1 MSSDRISIRSE
12 IRWTAREHSSAVL
25 LVRAARTPDQ
35 TIVDEELAVDGA
47 RVEEGP
53 ERDDGARPLRL
64 HAPPGQVTLRYH
76 ALVEVDGAGR
86 TAIADSESLP
96 RGSELPFEL
105 LPWTLPSRYAP
116 SDLLAGTAHAELGLG
131 PRARALLPTAAAWVR
146 TRVAYIPGASDVYT
160 AADETLLLRQGVCR
174 DMAHLTVALLRAL
187 EIPARVVAC
196 YAPLLEPP
204 DFHALVEAHD
214 GHGWRLV
221 DATGLA
227 PVETVVR
234 IASGR
239 DAAEVAWCT
248 GDGTLVLDDLSI
260 SAVILAPDPDRRPL
274 VD

>member
-1 MSSDRISIRSE
+1 MSRSRIAVSAE
-12 IRWTAREHSSAVL
+12 VDWTAQAESSAVL
-25 LVRAARTPDQ
+25 LVRVAEAADQ
-35 TIVDEELAVDGA
+35 RVVDEDLEVEGA

-53 ERDDGARPLRL
+53 VRHDGARPIRL
-64 HAPPGQVTLRYH
+64 HAPPGPVRLRYR
-76 ALVEVDGAGR
+76 ALVDVDDAGR
-86 TAIADSESLP
+86 MAIADGRPVP

-105 LPWTLPSRYAP
+105 LQWTLPSRYSP

-146 TRVAYIPGASDVYT
+146 TRIAYIPGASDVFT
-160 AADETLLLRQGVCR
+160 TADETLLVRQGVCR

-196 YAPLLEPP
+196 YAPLVQPP

-214 GHGWRLV
+214 GERWRLM

-234 IASGR
+234 VASGR
-239 DAAEVAWCT
+239 DAAEVAWST
-248 GDGTLVLDDLSI
+248 GDGSLVLEDLRV
-260 SAVILAPDPDRRPL
+260 SALITDG
-274 VD
+274 